1 MSSHDDSTFEQEAF
15 FEVSTSMLSEAGILD
30 NVSYAQF
37 ISTTRGMRIDGYSW
51 NELEKTLSGIIVHY
65 DGDDEVTT
73 LTKTEI
79 TKLSNRVEKFM
90 SRLGDQSFLDT
101 LEESTDRVVADDMA
115 HYLGQA
121 IKYRVVIISD
131 SVLSTL
137 VKKIEIETIA
147 GIPAVAEV
155 WDLNR
160 LRILDSAGSENEPF
174 TADFETICGGLDAL
188 PANVN
193 QDGASSY
200 LCVMPGS
207 VLSKLYDEYGQRLLE
222 ANVRTFLDFR
232 SSVNNGIRRGLLTEP
247 ENFFSY
253 NNGLTCTGTAIA
265 TENHHGNIKIK
276 SIDNLQIV
284 NGGQT
289 TASIYF
295 SPREKGGISGHNYR
309 DIDLSKVYVQMKLTI
324 ISDESIQDVLKSKI
338 SQFANT
344 QNSIQKSDLVSNHP
358 FHLNLEKLALSV
370 PMPAGKTGFTTKW
383 FYERARGQYGTKLRA
398 LTGAAKR
405 TFELEYPKEQKFSK
419 PEMAKYEN
427 TWRMKPYEVKKGNE
441 ANLKLLGE
449 VIVEEYEK
457 NESAFKHSWYKDLV
471 SKIIL
476 FRRSDEAIGK
486 SNWYK
491 EDRGLKAE
499 TVTYTI
505 AYLRHSLLEQGLDIN
520 LTRIF
525 NNQCLSESLKNVIVD
540 LAREIRAKIMD
551 PVFRDGVS
559 NPSEFCKSK
568 RGWERVSSIKFSL
581 ENLDARD
588 VLDMSQK
595 SEENHEKEEL
605 DKAGAQ
611 LEVQTGIMD
620 VSAKEWDEI
629 AAFFAEQGYPSSHI
643 NVSLPRK
650 CALIYKGG
658 SFPSDKQ
665 SVMAMNI
672 RKEAYSGGFD
682 IIL

>member
-15 FEVSTSMLSEAGILD
+15 FEVTTSMLSEAGILD
-30 NVSYAQF
+30 NVSYAPF
-37 ISTTRGMRIDGYSW
+37 ISTSRGMRIDGYSW
-51 NELEKTLSGIIVHY
+51 NELEKTLSGIVVHY
-65 DGDDEVTT
+65 DGDDEVAT

-90 SRLGDQSFLDT
+90 SRLGDESFLDT

-115 HYLGQA
+115 HYLDQA

-131 SVLSTL
+131 SILSSL
-137 VKKIEIETIA
+137 VKKIDIETIA

-160 LRILDSAGSENEPF
+160 IKILDTSGSENEPF
-174 TADFETICGGLDAL
+174 TADFESICGGLDAL

-193 QDGASSY
+193 QEGASSY

-253 NNGLTCTGTAIA
+253 NNGLTCTGTAIEK
-265 TENHHGNIKIK
+265 ENDGGSIKIK
-276 SIDNLQIV
+276 SIENLQIV

-309 DIDLSKVYVQMKLTI
+309 DIDLSKVFVQMKLTI

-370 PMPAGKTGFTTKW
+370 PMPAGQTGFTTKW
-383 FYERARGQYGTKLRA
+383 FYERARGQYGTKQRA
-398 LTGAAKR
+398 LVGAAKR
-405 TFELEYPKEQKFSK
+405 AFELEYPKDQKFSK

-449 VIVEEYEK
+449 VIVEEFDK
-457 NESAFKHSWYKDLV
+457 DESQFKHSWYKDLV

-476 FRRSDEAIGK
+476 FRKSDEAIGK
-486 SNWYK
+486 ADWYK

-505 AYLRHSLLEQGLDIN
+505 AYLRHALITQGLDLN

-525 NNQCLSESLKNVIVD
+525 NNQGLSNSLKGLIVD
-540 LAREIRAKIMD
+540 LARQIRAKIMD
-551 PVFRDGVS
+551 PDFRDGVS

-568 RGWERVSSIKFSL
+568 RGWERICSL
-581 ENLDARD
+581 KLSLDSLDSRD

-595 SEENHEKEEL
+595 ADESHDREEL
-605 DKAGAQ
+605 DRAGAQ
-611 LEVQTGIMD
+611 LEAQTGIMD
-620 VSAKEWDEI
+620 VTAKEWDAI
-629 AAFFAEQGYPSSHI
+629 ALFFIEQGFPSSHM

-665 SVMAMNI
+665 SVLAMKI
-672 RKEAYSGGFD
+672 RVDAYQAGFD